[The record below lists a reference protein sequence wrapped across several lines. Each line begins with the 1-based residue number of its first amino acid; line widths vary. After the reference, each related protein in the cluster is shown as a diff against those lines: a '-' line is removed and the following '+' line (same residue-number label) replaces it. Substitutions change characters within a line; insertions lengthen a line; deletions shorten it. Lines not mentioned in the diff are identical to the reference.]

1 MKAIY
6 QDRIQL
12 GHEKIK
18 YYVSAI
24 QKMAFARL
32 GVILGGGALLFYFSQ
47 QENVWIFM
55 LSFLG
60 LLLLFMYL
68 VFSQSKLDKL
78 KTKWIK
84 FKLINQNELDILEG
98 KANKYDAGEKWQ
110 SSSHPFASDLDVFGN
125 KSLFHLLNRSAS
137 FLGKGYLAEK
147 LSQSTPDQP
156 EIIKSTQLEIAQLA
170 ADLEWCQNYQIAL
183 YDHIEEDTDPLPLLE
198 YYIKKAPSFLPI
210 SFFTYWTRFMPFL
223 IVAGIGLGFFYTQ
236 FLGIA
241 LILGLTQVFISLF
254 YGGKISLWTQ
264 HAENI
269 EKITEVYA
277 EALVLI
283 ENKENSSRGSLSFK
297 MLHKIIQKLN
307 ARNNPLVG
315 LFLNFFLLWDIKYIL
330 AFEKWR
336 KEHYTQVHEGIQ
348 ITSRYEFL
356 ISLSTLYRN
365 NPEWTF
371 PIIVEEDLNKPFK
384 PIIKAENLGHPLLDN
399 AVSVSNSYVNTDHH
413 LALITGSNMAG
424 KSTFLR
430 TIGANLI
437 LAYLGSAI
445 CGKYLEVSRFRV
457 ITFMRIKDSLAESTS
472 TFKAELDR
480 IAWVLKVAESH
491 PNTYVLIDEM
501 LRGTNSVDKYRGSK
515 AIIEKL
521 LQLNTFGLI
530 ATHDLQLSEL
540 EEQFPEKLSNYHF
553 DILMENNQMKFDYKL
568 KEGPCTQFNAAILL
582 KNIGI
587 DITSQN

>member
-297 MLHKIIQKLN
+297 MLHTIIQKLN